1 MDSYHLIRLK
11 VICIAFV
18 KIYCFDNV
26 IKPSCQPDE
35 EICEFHWT
43 VAYFQTM
50 TVILPNGKGSR
61 SPIENVNGTLYVR
74 TNCGPLDNMREVT
87 DNDYFV
93 SGDGHVK
100 FMFAI
105 NDQVPGPSIVVYEGQ
120 QIVVHV
126 HNKLMMEGVSIH
138 WHGLF
143 QKGTPFMD
151 GVARVTQC
159 PINPGETFTYR
170 FEALPYGTFWYHSHL
185 GAQRSDGIAGAFI
198 ILKRPQL
205 PTDTVRQNEEEFVFL
220 VQDWF
225 QRGFTHEVKLANWHL
240 NKYIKTSNGESCTGI
255 KKTYDGSIIGQ
266 KGIQTPLINAKGRFQ
281 EPSTNINAN
290 YLPLETFVVTS
301 RQKYL
306 FRMIGIQS
314 ISTYR
319 ISIDNHKLNVLA
331 IDGADIEPEET
342 DYVIIHSGER
352 YDVEVLSNAPVG
364 NYWIRLEDLASQDI
378 AGNPIPMVVGYGIL
392 RYDGAPKEDPISS
405 GKDCTKRN
413 PCRVV
418 NCIFGTFPADDYTS
432 CIPVSK
438 LKSKEHEIETNPVPV
453 MTSENDLQEF
463 FLSFHYSLPE
473 DNPGLVVSTI
483 NNFRMVLPTSPPM
496 LHEAD
501 FVPEK
506 ACPKDFTTFASQCNH
521 ILELKLGNVIQF
533 VLVNVET
540 KGFGRPHPIHIHG
553 HRFHVM
559 KIGFP
564 TYDPITGNMTE
575 MNQDIVCESQ
585 HCDRARWADPSW
597 SNGNVP
603 GMNTMNPAIK
613 DTLVLPWGAY
623 AVVRILADNPGY
635 WYMHCHIELHNVDG
649 MALILQEGA
658 RSDMPKPADDMH
670 FCGNSN
676 NNQTIKPQTVLNN
689 VVENLLVD
697 AEEKGLTTESKVSVS
712 SLVGTIVVSVV
723 ITLSLVFNVVSMI
736 ILLRRKLYTYHS
748 YIPEVKISQYHHEDE
763 ETIKLLK

>member
-1 MDSYHLIRLK
+1 MNGYQIIRLK
-11 VICIAFV
+11 VICIVFTQ
-18 KIYCFDNV
+18 IYCFDNV

-50 TVILPNGKGSR
+50 TVIPQNGKGSR
-61 SPIENVNGTLYVR
+61 APVENVNGTLYVR
-74 TNCGPLDNMREVT
+74 TNCGSLENVREVT
-87 DNDYFV
+87 DDDYFV
-93 SGDGHVK
+93 SGDGRLK

-126 HNKLMMEGVSIH
+126 HNRLLMEGVSIH
-138 WHGLF
+138 WHGLL
-143 QKGTPFMD
+143 QKGSPFMD

-170 FEALPYGTFWYHSHL
+170 FKALPYGTFWYHSHL
-185 GAQRSDGIAGAFI
+185 GAQRSDGIAGALI

-205 PTDTVRQNEEEFVFL
+205 PGIRQCKQN
-220 VQDWF
+220 
-225 QRGFTHEVKLANWHL
+225 GFYFECNR
-240 NKYIKTSNGESCTGI
+240 YIHTSNGELCAGI
-255 KKTYDGSIIGQ
+255 KKTYDGSVIGQ
-266 KGIQTPLINAKGRFQ
+266 KGIQTPLINAKGRFH
-281 EPSTNINAN
+281 EPATNVNAH
-290 YLPLETFVVTS
+290 YLPLETFVITS
-301 RQKYL
+301 RHKHL

-319 ISIDNHKLNVLA
+319 ISIDNHKMKVLA
-331 IDGADIEPEET
+331 VDGTDIEPEET
-342 DYVIIHSGER
+342 DFVIIHSGER
-352 YDVEVLSNAPVG
+352 FDVEVLSNASVG

-378 AGNPIPMVVGYGIL
+378 AGNPIAMVVGYGIL
-392 RYDGAPKEDPISS
+392 RYDGAPKEDPVSS
-405 GKDCTKRN
+405 GKVCTERK

-438 LKSKEHEIETNPVPV
+438 LKSKEHELETNPVPV
-453 MTSENDLQEF
+453 MSSANDMQEF

-473 DNPGLVVSTI
+473 DNPSMVVSTI
-483 NNFRMVLPTSPPM
+483 NNFRMILPTSPPM

-501 FVPEK
+501 FVPET
-506 ACPKDFTTFASQCNH
+506 ACPKEITTFASQCNH
-521 ILELKLGNVIQF
+521 ILKLKLGNVIQF

-564 TYDPITGNMTE
+564 KYDPITGNMTE
-575 MNQDIVCESQ
+575 MNQDIICESKN
-585 HCDRARWADPSW
+585 CDRARWADSSW
-597 SNGNVP
+597 ANGNVP
-603 GMNTMNPAIK
+603 GMNTKNPAIK
-613 DTLVLPWGAY
+613 DTLILPWGAY

-635 WYMHCHIELHNVDG
+635 WYMHCHIELHNIDG
-649 MALILQEGA
+649 MALILQEGE

-670 FCGNSN
+670 FCGDSN
-676 NNQTIKPQTVLNN
+676 NNQTIKPQIMVSAVKT
-689 VVENLLVD
+689 LLGD
-697 AEEKGLTTESKVSVS
+697 ATEKGLSTESKVSVPS
-712 SLVGTIVVSVV
+712 VVGTIVGSVV
-723 ITLSLVFNVVSMI
+723 ITLSLVFNVISMI

-748 YIPEVKISQYHHEDE
+748 YIPKVKLEQYQNE